1 MPMKTWLSVLIAI
14 SLTCQCL
21 GQMAAVEV
29 AVTKVK
35 AIEGVSAARVV
46 GDLILVSDESKP
58 IVSQVAILQ
67 VKTQAKFVRIKAR
80 KSLFEFG
87 QVDKLGEN
95 EWVLSGAGRYA
106 VEVTAFDPELGIE
119 ETAIEVELGESPA
132 PPEPT
137 PPGPQPGPVPPDAFS
152 NLGQRVAATT
162 AGLPKRAN
170 IAAVYRASAKTLREE
185 PSVTVASVVEQ
196 SARQRNEILGTDSGR
211 WTGFADLLTSDL
223 KSRWPMAKGT
233 LADWMDAIATGL
245 ESQPVRGKCTNEDCM
260 CDMHGPLSDPCPC
273 GSSCSCGVKK

>member
-1 MPMKTWLSVLIAI
+1 MKTWIPVLLAI
-14 SLTCQCL
+14 SLASQCF

-35 AIEGVSAARVV
+35 AIGGVSAARVV

-58 IVSQVAILQ
+58 IVSQVAILH
-67 VKTQAKFVRIKAR
+67 VKSQAKFVRIKAR

-87 QVDKLGEN
+87 QVDKLGDN

-119 ETAIEVELGESPA
+119 ETAIEVELGESPTPR
-132 PPEPT
+132 PPEP
-137 PPGPQPGPVPPDAFS
+137 GPGPVPPDAF
-152 NLGQRVAATT
+152 NDLGRRVASTT
-162 AGLPKRAN
+162 AGYPKRAEV
-170 IAAVYRASAKTLREE
+170 AAVYRGFAKQLRED
-185 PSVTVASVVEQ
+185 PLVTVGAAVEGA
-196 SARQRNEILGTDSGR
+196 ARQRNTILGPDVSR
-211 WTGFADLLTSDL
+211 WTGFADLLTNDL

-245 ESQPVRGKCTNEDCM
+245 EAR
-260 CDMHGPLSDPCPC
+260 
-273 GSSCSCGVKK
+273 

>member
-1 MPMKTWLSVLIAI
+1 MKTWLSVLFAI
-14 SLTCQCL
+14 LLASPCF

-35 AIEGVSAARVV
+35 AIEGITAARVV
-46 GDLILVSDESKP
+46 GDLILVSNESKP
-58 IVSQVAILQ
+58 IVSQVAILT

-87 QVDKLGEN
+87 QVDKLSEN

-119 ETAIEVELGESPA
+119 ETAIEVELGESPT

-152 NLGQRVAATT
+152 NLGQRVAAAT
-162 AGLPKRAN
+162 AGLGKRSEV
-170 IAAVYRASAKTLREE
+170 AAVYRSFAKQLRED
-185 PSVTVASVVEQ
+185 PLVTVGTAVEQ
-196 SARQRNEILGTDSGR
+196 AARQRNTILGPDVSR

-223 KSRWPMAKGT
+223 KGRWPMAKGT

-245 ESQPVRGKCTNEDCM
+245 EAR
-260 CDMHGPLSDPCPC
+260 
-273 GSSCSCGVKK
+273 